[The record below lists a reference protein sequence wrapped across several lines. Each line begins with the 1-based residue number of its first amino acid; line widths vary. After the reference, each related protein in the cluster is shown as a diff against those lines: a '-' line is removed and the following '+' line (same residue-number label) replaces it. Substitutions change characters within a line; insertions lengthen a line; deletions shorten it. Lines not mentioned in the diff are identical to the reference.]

1 MLRSP
6 HPSPEVSVLA
16 SCTTLSSNAAM
27 RHPRSSIET
36 QPKPTSVPMCVLRS
50 SIMQQASHGS
60 HPQPVWR
67 GRAVLYES
75 AFGLSYFVFF
85 YLAQTCPHRMQE
97 RCECRGTRH
106 RGWEGLRFT
115 SEEARKPVSDRL
127 CCIHATL
134 FKGSCCM
141 GGPPSPATAL
151 KDVL

>member
-1 MLRSP
+1 MGRACAPSQLIQWKRRSMTG
-6 HPSPEVSVLA
+6 VLDKRSECFA
-16 SCTTLSSNAAM
+16 LLTRGCVLSSCTTLSSNAAM

-50 SIMQQASHGS
+50 SIMQQASNGS

-85 YLAQTCPHRMQE
+85 YLAQ
-97 RCECRGTRH
+97 
-106 RGWEGLRFT
+106 T